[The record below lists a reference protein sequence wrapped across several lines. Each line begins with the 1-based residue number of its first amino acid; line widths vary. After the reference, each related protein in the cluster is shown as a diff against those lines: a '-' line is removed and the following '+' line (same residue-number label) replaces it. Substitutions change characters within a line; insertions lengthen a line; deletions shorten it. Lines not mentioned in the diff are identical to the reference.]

1 MRFRYLPSWA
11 LLLFSV
17 LPMLS
22 ATAADETGTPPKM
35 KAIDFEEA
43 PVVDG
48 DVLGDAAWSGRRPV
62 TGFTQTKP
70 EEGKPATQKTEV
82 WIGFTEDTLYI
93 GAVMYDDDPSKIIIS
108 DSRRDS
114 SLVDTDSLQIVLDTY
129 SDEQNGFVFGTNAAG
144 IEYDGQV
151 TREGAGG
158 RSRSGSSGFN
168 LNWDTTWT
176 VVSKVSD
183 IGWSTEVAIP
193 FKSLRYGKG
202 EIQSW
207 GINFQRNIR
216 RNNERVFWAPLPRQ
230 YNLYRVSQAGALTDL
245 GVPPQRNLKLTPY
258 ALGKYTHGGPDD
270 LSKFD
275 EEIGFDLKYSVTPS
289 LTLDATVN
297 TDFAQV
303 EADEL
308 QVNLDRF
315 SLFFEEKRPFFLE
328 NAGQFQLGDPQ
339 EVQMFFSR
347 RIGIGAGGTQTPIDG
362 GIRLSGKVGKK
373 TNIGLLHMRSEAV
386 TDSAPQND
394 FTVMRVNQELK
405 NRSSI
410 GFMAV
415 NRQGDGSYLVDDDD
429 DYNRT
434 YAVDGHWGIGD
445 DITVS
450 GWAAMTD
457 TPDLSNS
464 NHALG
469 LSVRQ
474 TSEKWFNVLSYSEV
488 ANNFNPE
495 VGFLS
500 RKSYRK
506 VRAMLF
512 RRIRPVGFWGL
523 QELRPHIS
531 ITNHYGYE
539 DGFHESTYL
548 HVDNHWEWKNGFE
561 VHTGINFTHEGVR
574 EPFEIVEGVT
584 IPAGS
589 YDHEEAHWVFMT
601 DQAKPVSLFLQTK
614 IGGRFGGDR
623 VSLDPT
629 MTYRIGNKFTGELGW
644 SYNDFDLPQGNF
656 EVNVGRLR
664 ATYSF
669 TPKLSLQALLQYDDR
684 DDVIATNVRFAWL
697 RTANT
702 GLYVVYNEL
711 DDQDFTGK
719 PRREFI
725 VKYSRQFDL
734 LK

>member
-1 MRFRYLPSWA
+1 MAEEDPTAPPTLNAVELEEGP
-11 LLLFSV
+11 LL
-17 LPMLS
+17 
-22 ATAADETGTPPKM
+22 
-35 KAIDFEEA
+35 
-43 PVVDG
+43 DG
-48 DVLGDAAWSGRRPV
+48 DVLGDAAWSGRNPA

-70 EEGKPATQKTEV
+70 DEGESATQRTEV
-82 WIGFTEDTLYI
+82 FVGFTEDTLYI
-93 GAVMYDDDPSKIIIS
+93 GAVMYDDEPSKIIIA

-114 SLVDTDSLQIVLDTY
+114 SLTDTDSFQVVFDTY
-129 SDEQNGFVFGTNAAG
+129 NDKQNGLVFGTNAAG

-151 TREGAGG
+151 TREGSGG

-168 LNWDTTWT
+168 LNWDTSWT
-176 VVSKVSD
+176 VVSKVSE
-183 IGWSTEVAIP
+183 IGWSTEIAIP
-193 FKSLRYGKG
+193 FKSLRYGAG
-202 EIQSW
+202 DVQSW

-216 RNNERVFWAPLPRQ
+216 RNNEQSYWAPLPRQ
-230 YNLYRVSQAGALTDL
+230 YNLYRVSQAGVLSEL

-258 ALGKYTHGGPDD
+258 VLGKYSHGGPDSD
-270 LSKFD
+270 GMGTEGSDFE

-289 LTLDATVN
+289 LTLDVTVN

-347 RIGIGAGGTQTPIDG
+347 RIGIGAGGAQTPIDG
-362 GIRLSGKVGKK
+362 GIRLTGKVGQK
-373 TNIGLLHMRSEAV
+373 TNIGVLHMRSEAV
-386 TDSAPQND
+386 TDAAPQND

-415 NRQGDGSYLVDDDD
+415 NREGDGSYLLDDDD

-434 YAVDGHWGIGD
+434 YAVDGRWGVSD
-445 DITVS
+445 NTTVS

-469 LSVRQ
+469 VSVRQ
-474 TSEKWFNVLSYSEV
+474 TSEKWFNTLSYTEV

-506 VRAMLF
+506 IRGMLF
-512 RRIRPVGFWGL
+512 RRIRPNDFWGL
-523 QELRPHIS
+523 QEVRPHIS
-531 ITNHYGYE
+531 VTNHYSYE
-539 DGFHESTYL
+539 DGFHESTFA
-548 HVDNHWEWKNGFE
+548 HVDNHWEWKNGIE
-561 VHTGINFTHEGVR
+561 VHTGVNFTHEGVR
-574 EPFEIVEGVT
+574 TPFEIVEGIM

-589 YDHEEAHWVFMT
+589 YDHEEADLVFMT
-601 DQAKPVSLFLQTK
+601 DESKPVSLNLETK

-623 VSLDPT
+623 ISVDPEV
-629 MTYRIGNKFTGELGW
+629 TYRVGEKFTGELGW
-644 SYNDFDLPQGNF
+644 SYNDFDLPQGDF

-684 DDVIATNVRFAWL
+684 DDVVATNLRFAWL

-711 DDQDFTGK
+711 DDQDFGGD

-734 LK
+734 LR